1 MWNRFQERLR
11 CVACGSRLALKPVV
25 ERKAKLTTQQLE
37 RADRQGI
44 APKKRLLARL
54 IKDCYL
60 VRSEEVKSWFEKC
73 GFTSLHHVQPTEV
86 PPSAVDNIV
95 CGVGLQGECA
105 M

>member
-44 APKKRLLARL
+44 AP
-54 IKDCYL
+54 
-60 VRSEEVKSWFEKC
+60 EKVA
-73 GFTSLHHVQPTEV
+73 G
-86 PPSAVDNIV
+86 AVDQ
-95 CGVGLQGECA
+95 GLLLCEQ
-105 M
+105 